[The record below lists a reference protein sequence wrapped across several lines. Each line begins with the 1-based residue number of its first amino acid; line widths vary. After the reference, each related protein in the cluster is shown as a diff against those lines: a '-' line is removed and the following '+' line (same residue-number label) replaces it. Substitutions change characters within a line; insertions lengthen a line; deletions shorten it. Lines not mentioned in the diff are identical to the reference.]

1 MSHLSRLVFACV
13 SDPSCVRLFDM
24 RSYQQGPFASFSLI
38 GPPYWNQVEFSPDG
52 TLLALSSPSNMTV
65 LLDAFSGDHRST
77 LEHANASFEYDVPIA
92 FSPDGKFIVSGTD
105 IGSLHVWDA
114 TSAGK
119 GVCVCVS

>member
-1 MSHLSRLVFACV
+1 
-13 SDPSCVRLFDM
+13 M